1 MNPLHITAALLLA
14 AVAMATPQGGAGTSA
29 AKGKD
34 AKKSAKGAQRAE
46 FSVRDLRADS
56 LRDFPGTCFGST
68 TFQFYRIG
76 DSWPLTPFCGMATC
90 LTDGV
95 NLIERVRDCG
105 LMPKENPKCKISNLE
120 DRVKPFPACCPQF
133 TCAEG
138 VELEYPSREE
148 LEAMAQEA
156 RENQLRAAAAAQ
168 QLAAA
173 QSQQGAQLGGQL
185 GGAPGPVRG

>member
-1 MNPLHITAALLLA
+1 VALA
-14 AVAMATPQGGAGTSA
+14 SPQGGAA
-29 AKGKD
+29 ASSGK
-34 AKKSAKGAQRAE
+34 AKDTKKNAKAGQRGE
-46 FSVRDLRADS
+46 FNVRDLRADS

-105 LMPKENPKCKISNLE
+105 LMPKENPKCKISNRE

-138 VELEYPSREE
+138 VELEYPTREE
-148 LEAMAQEA
+148 LEVLAQEA

-168 QLAAA
+168 QMAAA

-185 GGAPGPVRG
+185 GSQLGGQLAGAAGPVRG